1 MTRHNTIDASITPI
15 GSLEVLSQVEVAK
28 LKQAGE
34 NGLYELF
41 RRCVLAILNTGSD
54 SDNAK
59 TILEAYPDFKIDNGL
74 CRAARY
80 CLRRK

>member
-1 MTRHNTIDASITPI
+1 MNFKKTIDASITPI
-15 GSLEVLSQVEVAK
+15 GSLEVLSQAEVAG

-41 RRCVLAILNTGSD
+41 RCCVLAILNTGSD

-59 TILEAYPDFKIDNGL
+59 TLLQAYPCRFTTNSSNG
-74 CRAARY
+74 
-80 CLRRK
+80 